1 MTNKIF
7 RSTIFVAAVVLL
19 CSLGIIMGVLYGYF
33 NDVQIT
39 QLRDELSLAAIG
51 TEENGLSYLQKVDS
65 KRFRITWVNVDGTV
79 IYDTHADTE
88 AMENHLDREEIRE
101 AIETGFG
108 SSIRKSDTLLER
120 RAYEAV
126 RLEDG
131 TVLRISVDQKNITIL
146 ILGMKTPPFGITT
159 KGRGCR
165 ICE

>member
-39 QLRDELSLAAIG
+39 QLRDELNLAAIG

-65 KRFRITWVNVDGTV
+65 KRFRITWVDGDGTV

-88 AMENHLDREEIRE
+88 SMENHLDREEIRE
-101 AIETGFG
+101 AIETGAG
-108 SSIRKSDTLLER
+108 RSVRKSDTLLER
-120 RAYEAV
+120 RVYEAV
-126 RLEDG
+126 CLGDG
-131 TVLRISVDQKNITIL
+131 TIMPES
-146 ILGMKTPPFGITT
+146 
-159 KGRGCR
+159 
-165 ICE
+165 ICKAHRVRAQPLQ